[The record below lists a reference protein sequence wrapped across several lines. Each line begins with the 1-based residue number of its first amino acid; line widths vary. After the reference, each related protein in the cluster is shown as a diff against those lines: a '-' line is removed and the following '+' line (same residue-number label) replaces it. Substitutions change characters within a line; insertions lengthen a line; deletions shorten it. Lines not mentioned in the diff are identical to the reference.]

1 MITGYPDKNSLKEA
15 LNTEF
20 SVTALKRLCKHNGVF
35 LLSNKKEDITNT
47 AHLFYWG
54 FEDINRISQLME
66 DAKNYKKSFRLILEK
81 DDSFAIDDE
90 STVFNDFLQLITH
103 YRSGVAIQKKI
114 LFDSFFVQNS
124 NGQPHIKACVE
135 YKRKRKGRVKLMD
148 EISQRFSF
156 DAFQKDNNIVVD
168 VIFDDRSSV
177 QVARSIITDSISIT
191 NEFRIPKQISLK
203 GLTTAE
209 RVDLFDR
216 FFTYHFDYWMID
228 AVRNIKVQ
236 MSESLSLDDE
246 SDDDAEE
253 VENNVLAGIE
263 SALFAGSGLRTN
275 PIVVDA
281 VNKGYFFPKAT
292 VMLEHRIDALK
303 LLLDI
308 SFNTDDLVLELSI
321 LSTYEIEDERAYKNP
336 IPPEE
341 QENALQ
347 YFHEILVKIYDQILI
362 EREAEN

>member
-47 AHLFYWG
+47 VHLFYWG

-81 DDSFAIDDE
+81 DDSFTIDDE
-90 STVFNDFLQLITH
+90 SAVFNRFLQLITQ
-103 YRSGVAIQKKI
+103 YRNGVAIQKQI
-114 LFDSFFVQNS
+114 LFDSFFVQNF

-148 EISQRFSF
+148 EILQRFSF
-156 DAFQKDNNIVVD
+156 DAFQKENNIVVD

-177 QVARSIITDSISIT
+177 QVARSIITDSISST
-191 NEFRIPKQISLK
+191 NEFKIPKQISLK

-216 FFTYHFDYWMID
+216 FLTHYFDHWMID

-236 MSESLSLDDE
+236 MSEGLSSDDE
-246 SDDDAEE
+246 SDDAEE
-253 VENNVLAGIE
+253 VENNVLVGIE

-292 VMLEHRIDALK
+292 IMLENRNDAVK

-308 SFNTDDLVLELSI
+308 AFNTDDLVLELSI
-321 LSTYEIEDERAYKNP
+321 LSTYEIEDERVYKNP
-336 IPPEE
+336 IPPED
-341 QENALQ
+341 QEYALQ
-347 YFHEILVKIYDQILI
+347 YFHEILVGIYNQILI

>member
-81 DDSFAIDDE
+81 DDSFTIDDE
-90 STVFNDFLQLITH
+90 SAVFNDFLQLITQ
-103 YRSGVAIQKKI
+103 YRNGVAIQKQI
-114 LFDSFFVQNS
+114 LFDSFFVQNL

-148 EISQRFSF
+148 ETVQRFSF

-177 QVARSIITDSISIT
+177 QVARSIITDSISTT
-191 NEFRIPKQISLK
+191 NEFKIPKQISLK

-216 FFTYHFDYWMID
+216 FFTYHFNYWTID

-236 MSESLSLDDE
+236 
-246 SDDDAEE
+246 
-253 VENNVLAGIE
+253 I
-263 SALFAGSGLRTN
+263 R
-275 PIVVDA
+275 
-281 VNKGYFFPKAT
+281 
-292 VMLEHRIDALK
+292 K
-303 LLLDI
+303 LI
-308 SFNTDDLVLELSI
+308 FG
-321 LSTYEIEDERAYKNP
+321 
-336 IPPEE
+336 
-341 QENALQ
+341 
-347 YFHEILVKIYDQILI
+347 
-362 EREAEN
+362 